1 MPFAKNFLS
10 AKSDFDFGVGSYSDP
25 PPPVRCTA
33 DISDVGAIVQWG
45 IAGAISL
52 SFDKQWRKVMRAN
65 RKSYATAAVRAW
77 LRGRHKIRLQQQP
90 FSMVA

>member
-33 DISDVGAIVQWG
+33 DISDVGATLQRG
-45 IAGAISL
+45 IARAISL
-52 SFDKQWRKVMRAN
+52 SSD
-65 RKSYATAAVRAW
+65 
-77 LRGRHKIRLQQQP
+77 
-90 FSMVA
+90 